1 MGTAGIAMVLLVEDS
16 KPQAESV
23 KGFLEG
29 SGYEVVLASDG
40 KSAIKEAVGG
50 NVDVILMDLMLPD
63 MSGMEVCRWLKMNQS
78 TRYIP
83 ILMLTAKGEV
93 TDKVAGLEAGADD
106 YLPKPYSEIELNA
119 RIYAL
124 LRTKA
129 LQDELSEKNA
139 QLEKLLEKVETLAV
153 TDPLTELYNRRHIE
167 SFIDKELKAAFRYNS
182 PLACLMIDIDGFK
195 AVNDEFGHQA
205 GDAVL
210 REIATIITDGIRE
223 VDTAARWGGEEFVV
237 FLPRCSKED
246 AVHSAHRIL
255 QAVSGHGFSA
265 FPKRQ
270 ITVSIGIAG
279 VPDPSIDSADKLLD
293 AADRAMYQAKKH
305 GRNRIEVV

>member
-1 MGTAGIAMVLLVEDS
+1 MGTEGIAKILLVEDN

-23 KGFLEG
+23 KGFLES

-40 KSAIKEAVGG
+40 KSAIKEAVSG
-50 NVDVILMDLMLPD
+50 NVDIILMDLVLPD
-63 MSGMEVCRWLKMNQS
+63 ISGVEVSRWLKMNQS
-78 TRYIP
+78 TRFIP

-129 LQDELSEKNA
+129 LQDELSRKNA
-139 QLEKLLEKVETLAV
+139 ELAELLAKVETLAI

-167 SFIDKELKAAFRYNS
+167 SFIDKELKAAFRYGS
-182 PLACLMIDIDGFK
+182 PLSCMMIDIDSFK
-195 AVNDEFGHQA
+195 TINDEFGHKA

-210 REIATIITDGIRE
+210 KEVSSIVNRCIRG

-237 FLPRCSKED
+237 FLPMSSKEE
-246 AVHSAHRIL
+246 AMHSASRIL
-255 QAVSGHGFSA
+255 KTVSEHKFSA
-265 FPKRQ
+265 IPDRQ

-279 VPDPSIDSADKLLD
+279 VPDPSIDNVDKLLD
-293 AADRAMYQAKKH
+293 SADVAMYQAKKN
-305 GRNRIEVV
+305 GRNKIELA